1 MDFLY
6 GLGLFVL
13 LVLIDF
19 LFVFL
24 IKNTDAKKSYL
35 MFMVTFIIGMFICLL
50 YTVSFGYLLPEIVSF
65 KFALGLFVSVL
76 SSTIFKIIYTILKIK

>member
-13 LVLIDF
+13 LILIDF
-19 LFVFL
+19 LLFFL
-24 IKNTDAKKSYL
+24 IRNTNSKKNYL
-35 MFMVTFIIGMFICLL
+35 VFMVTFMLGLFICLL
-50 YTVSFGYLLPEIVSF
+50 YTLSFGYFMPEILSF